1 MLIILIVSYRFHHH
15 NDTPHRYSMIMFLT
29 NVLLWCKE
37 CLFWMT
43 HCKENKSVEILSI
56 SYVCYIYRKSPV
68 DLYETKNGQK
78 GTIINNTINRLIL
91 AALKYK
97 ERHYNENDEA
107 FRCYV
112 YCG

>member
-1 MLIILIVSYRFHHH
+1 
-15 NDTPHRYSMIMFLT
+15 MIMFLT
-29 NVLLWCKE
+29 NVLLWC
-37 CLFWMT
+37 
-43 HCKENKSVEILSI
+43 
-56 SYVCYIYRKSPV
+56 